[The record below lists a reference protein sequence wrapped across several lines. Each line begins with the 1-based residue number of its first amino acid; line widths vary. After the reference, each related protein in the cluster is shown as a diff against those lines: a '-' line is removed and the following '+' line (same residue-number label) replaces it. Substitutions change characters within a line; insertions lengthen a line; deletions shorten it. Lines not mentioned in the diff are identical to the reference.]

1 MKFLVDECAD
11 EQLVEHLRANG
22 HDVLYVM
29 ETMRGAT
36 DDVILNR
43 AYQEQRI
50 LLTEDKDFGELVF
63 RLRKPTIGII
73 LLRFTPGEESQK
85 VHRLRT
91 LLENSATTFVGS
103 FIVVENDKTRIRLL
117 V

>member
-63 RLRKPTIGII
+63 RLRKPTIGIH
-73 LLRFTPGEESQK
+73 SAQ
-85 VHRLRT
+85 VHTGRRIT
-91 LLENSATTFVGS
+91 KSPPSSHFVRKFGYDVRG
-103 FIVVENDKTRIRLL
+103 FIYCG
-117 V
+117 